1 MKAVT
6 QIEVI
11 ALATIKEVAQL
22 TGCSVATVSRAINNN
37 GYVKAQTRAQI
48 ESAIS
53 ELNYQPNEAARTLYK
68 RKSKMIGLLLPDI
81 SNPFFTLIARGVEDV
96 ALAHGYQVL
105 IGNSDNDID
114 KAKNYLSTFVAHN
127 CTGMISTALN
137 ENVIENTLHSYGI
150 PFVFVDRI
158 HDGNKAI
165 STNHFEGGQLQ
176 AQLII
181 EGQAQH
187 VLIVHSDLNVAAFQ
201 SRVNGVET
209 VLNQHNVSY
218 CRCEED
224 QIDDETQFIK
234 QIRQNHIDS
243 IICSN
248 DLIAIKILGVI
259 QQHGFKVPKEIQL
272 VGYDDIPFA
281 KMTFPQIT
289 TIDQSAYR
297 IGELAVS
304 KLLNLYEEGDEH
316 HVDQVAI
323 TVRRRES
330 TRF

>member
-1 MKAVT
+1 M
-6 QIEVI
+6 IS
-11 ALATIKEVAQL
+11 LATIKEVARL
-22 TGCSVATVSRAINNN
+22 AGCSVATVSRAINNN

-48 ESAIS
+48 ESAITQ
-53 ELNYQPNEAARTLYK
+53 LKYQPNEAARTLYK

-137 ENVIENTLHSYGI
+137 ENVIENTLNTYGI

-158 HDGNKAI
+158 NDGNKGI

-181 EGQAQH
+181 EGEAQH

-201 SRVNGVET
+201 LRVDGVEDI
-209 VLNQHNVSY
+209 LRQHDVSY

-224 QIDDETQFIK
+224 QIDDEAQFIK
-234 QIRQNHIDS
+234 QIRQNRIDS

-259 QQHGFKVPKEIQL
+259 QQHGFKVPKDIQL
-272 VGYDDIPFA
+272 VGYDDIPFS

-304 KLLNLYEEGDEH
+304 KLLNLYDEEDEN

-323 TVRRRES
+323 TVKRRKS